1 MKVKLGR
8 GYEPGGAWP
17 TLGDLKTLGAELKPH
32 TVVEAVTAEGVRTAE
47 GTWPC
52 DAVVMCVGTKPDY
65 TLQTARAVYIPVET
79 VGNAHRLGR
88 AIDAIEAACELGLT
102 I

>member
-1 MKVKLGR
+1 
-8 GYEPGGAWP
+8 
-17 TLGDLKTLGAELKPH
+17 
-32 TVVEAVTAEGVRTAE
+32 VEAVTAEGIRTEE

-52 DAVVMCVGTKPDY
+52 DAVVMCVGTKPDDA
-65 TLQTARAVYIPVET
+65 LQNALEGHIPVAT

>member
-1 MKVKLGR
+1 M
-8 GYEPGGAWP
+8 
-17 TLGDLKTLGAELKPH
+17 GAELKPH
-32 TVVEAVTAEGVRTAE
+32 TTVEAVTAEGVRTAE

-52 DAVVMCVGTKPDY
+52 DAVVMCVGTKPDD
-65 TLQTARAVYIPVET
+65 TLQNALAGRIPVET
-79 VGNAHRLGR
+79 VGNAHHLGR